1 MGSWLLWGLAAA
13 FAVAAFT
20 DLGQGAESGDATGE
34 AEGEPSKGGL
44 GILRLPRTTRYQR
57 HKPMIYRTGSL
68 SVLSRGLMK
77 NLSALQDESE
87 EDIPH
92 HEREDRSIG
101 DHCQGCCGT
110 PFPNHTGSRE
120 PSKGDSGHL
129 GHTTT
134 AEPPRI
140 NVTKRPHYPGIYTPI
155 RKLELPYRP
164 VGEGQQPSKGDSGQL
179 GHTTA
184 AELPRINA
192 TKRPHYPGIYTPM
205 RKLEPP
211 YRPVGE
217 GQAGSNSGTKGMG
230 HQDAHAS
237 QDRCRGC
244 CGANTG
250 AGAELPGRREE
261 GNASQGFGGSL
272 SKGVWRPVSD
282 SSKVPGKQPSQSGG
296 NGRFPFSR
304 GAVDPSQHRRGQ

>member
-120 PSKGDSGHL
+120 
-129 GHTTT
+129 
-134 AEPPRI
+134 
-140 NVTKRPHYPGIYTPI
+140 
-155 RKLELPYRP
+155 
-164 VGEGQQPSKGDSGQL
+164 QPSKGDSGQL